1 MIPPEKTVS
10 PDPKIDSLDLRTVLN
25 AFPGT
30 FNIIDTDFN
39 ILATGGSLTREI
51 GTSSTEFTGRKC
63 YEVLRG
69 RESICV
75 ECSVPEVL
83 ERGEPVIRTT
93 SCEERVLS
101 RVASTIR
108 FIPLRDGTGEI
119 TAILEYLPDPHDLSI
134 EDKLFRSIFENM
146 IEVYVRSDYRGRL
159 ILVSPSAARMFGFDR
174 PEDALGKHIV
184 NDFLVNSDDRTGFL
198 RALQKDEARNYE
210 IALRRA
216 DGSEFVAEV
225 SFRFYNDDH
234 GKHAGMEGF
243 IRDITARRRFE
254 DELIAKESSISH
266 MFSSLPVG
274 VIVVDTTDNRI
285 LMVNALAADM
295 AGRSMEA
302 MEGEHCFEFICP
314 NSQGH
319 CPIIDEGKKVD
330 RRETVLLGS
339 EGERIP
345 VLKTVLPFRM
355 RERDCLL
362 EVFMDITERKRMLD
376 ELILAR
382 ELAEREQEKAEA
394 ASHAKSEF
402 LANMSHEIRTP
413 MNGVIGMTGL
423 LLDTDL
429 TVEQR
434 EFAETVRNSGE
445 ALLSI
450 INDILDYS
458 KIEAGKMSFES
469 IDFDLR
475 SMIEGFTDLHALR
488 AQQKDL
494 EFICIIDPETPSL
507 LIGDPGRLRQ
517 VLANLVGNAIK
528 FTSRG
533 EVSVT
538 VSCEESTDEMARL
551 RFSVRDTGIGIPTD
565 AQEILFDA
573 FTQADLSTTRKYG
586 GTGLGLSISRRLV
599 EMMNGEIGLESEE
612 GGGAEFWFKA
622 EFARQRKK
630 AKPLEPASIRGIR
643 ILGVDDNSTN
653 RRLLSILLGSWG
665 CRGKVVASGK
675 EALSVL
681 REAAG
686 KGDPFRIALLDMQM
700 PEMDGEMLG
709 GKITS
714 DPDIR
719 DISLVLMTSI
729 GQRGDAKRFKK
740 LGFRAYLTKPVKQ
753 WQLLECLR
761 TVYGESRLAGKEGAD
776 ELITAHSLSENRRRM
791 VRILVVED
799 NVINRK
805 VALKMLEKLGY
816 RADAVENGR
825 EALAALEAV
834 PYDVVLMDCQMPVM
848 DGYEATAKIR
858 KCSSGKLDTGV
869 PVIALTAN
877 AMKGD
882 REKCLMAGMDDYLSK
897 PVSAEALK
905 AMLDQWINI
914 PARKAA
920 SHAEAAPGEGTEEIF
935 NRAELLDR
943 LGGDEGFMSDLL
955 GIFIEDSATKVS
967 RLLDVSDTV
976 DTEELRRLAH
986 SLKGSSTNVSACAMG
1001 VAAIGLETALKAG
1014 ETEHIPE
1021 LVQKVSEEFNR
1032 FRGVVKR

>member
-1 MIPPEKTVS
+1 MIPPEKTGA
-10 PDPKIDSLDLRTVLN
+10 PAPKTDPLDLRTVLN

-39 ILATGGSLTREI
+39 ILATGGSLAGEI
-51 GTSSTEFTGRKC
+51 GTADADLVGRKC

-69 RESICV
+69 RDCICD

-83 ERGEPVIRTT
+83 STGGPVTRAT
-93 SCEERVLS
+93 SCEERIIS
-101 RVASTIR
+101 RVASSIR
-108 FIPLRDGTGEI
+108 FIPLRDRNGEI
-119 TAILEYLPDPHDLSI
+119 TAIFEYLWDPHDLNI
-134 EDKLFRSIFENM
+134 EDKLFRNIFENM
-146 IEVYVRSDYRGRL
+146 TEVYVRSDFGGRL
-159 ILVSPSAARMFGFDR
+159 ILVSPSAAHMFGFDR
-174 PEDALGKHIV
+174 PEDALGMHIV
-184 NDFLVNSDDRTGFL
+184 KEFLVDPDDRTDFL

-225 SFRFYNDDH
+225 SFQFYLDDH

-243 IRDITARRRFE
+243 IRDVTDRKRFE

-274 VIVVDTTDNRI
+274 VVVVDTTDHRI
-285 LMVNALAADM
+285 LMVNELAADM
-295 AGRSMEA
+295 AGRSIEDL
-302 MEGEHCFEFICP
+302 EGELCFQLICP
-314 NSQGH
+314 NSLGH
-319 CPIIDEGKKVD
+319 CPIIDEGKEVD

-339 EGERIP
+339 GGRRTP

-355 RERDCLL
+355 REHDCLL

-376 ELILAR
+376 ELISAR
-382 ELAEREQEKAEA
+382 ELAEREKEKAEL
-394 ASHAKSEF
+394 ASHAKSDF

-429 TVEQR
+429 SAEQR
-434 EFAETVRNSGE
+434 EFAETVRDSGE

-475 SMIEGFTDLHALR
+475 SMIESFSDIHALR

-494 EFICIIDPETPSL
+494 EFVCIIDPETPSL
-507 LIGDPGRLRQ
+507 LVGDPGRLRQ
-517 VLANLVGNAIK
+517 VLTNLVGNAIK

-538 VSCEESTDEMARL
+538 VSCEKSADEMARL
-551 RFSVRDTGIGIPTD
+551 RFSVRDTGIGIPPD
-565 AQEILFDA
+565 ARGVLFDA
-573 FTQADLSTTRKYG
+573 FTQADISTTRKFG
-586 GTGLGLSISRRLV
+586 GTGLGLSISRHLV
-599 EMMNGEIGLESEE
+599 DMMNGEIGLESEV
-612 GGGAEFWFKA
+612 GVGSEFWFTA
-622 EFARQRKK
+622 EFILQKEGQ
-630 AKPLEPASIRGIR
+630 KPLEPASILGVR

-665 CRGKVVASGK
+665 CRGTVVASGK
-675 EALSVL
+675 EALPAL

-686 KGDPFRIALLDMQM
+686 EGDPFRIALLDMQM

-709 GKITS
+709 RRITT
-714 DPDIR
+714 DPDMG
-719 DISLVLMTSI
+719 DTSLVLMTSI
-729 GQRGDAKRFKK
+729 GQRGDAKRFQD

-761 TVYGESRLAGKEGAD
+761 TVYGESELACEEGSD
-776 ELITAHSLSENRRRM
+776 ELITAHSLSENRKRL

-805 VALKMLEKLGY
+805 IALKMLEKLGY

-825 EALAALEAV
+825 EALSALEAV

-848 DGYEATAKIR
+848 DGYEATAEIR
-858 KCSSGKLDTGV
+858 KSSSGKLDTGV

-967 RLLDVSDTV
+967 RLLEVSGVD

-1001 VAAIGLETALKAG
+1001 EAAIGLESALKAG
-1014 ETEHIPE
+1014 ETALLPE
-1021 LVQKVSEEFNR
+1021 LARKVSEEFDR
-1032 FRGVVKR
+1032 FRAFVKR